1 MCQKIIFKKVVEY
14 SYSGSN
20 FRWVKNYYKVSM
32 FKKGGKNKI
41 IKKSNSKMKSSWS
54 NKSSTSDEI
63 KKRRASYKKN
73 MKNKNIKK
81 SKRGTK
87 IWKVLFWM
95 TIFGVVIGLI
105 AVTAVFAYFAK
116 DLPDPNKINRRV
128 VAESTKIYDRTGNHL
143 LYEIYG
149 EEKRTVIPFEDMPKS
164 ILAATVALE
173 DRSFYH
179 HHGVDFRGLI
189 RAVLKNAQGSRQGA
203 STITQQLVK
212 NSILTS
218 ERSIE
223 RKVKEVILSLMIER
237 QFSKEDIL
245 RMYLNEIPY
254 GANAYG
260 IESAAQTFFGK
271 HAKELS
277 LAQSALLACLPNKP
291 GRYSPTGTHTDKLLI
306 RWRYALDSMVEMGF
320 ITAKQAETAKKEDIL
335 SQVKPR
341 RIDIKAPHFVFYII
355 DQLMEAFDEEDL
367 KKQGLKVYT
376 TLDMDMQEI
385 AEKAVKEGVEKNGPK
400 YGFSN
405 AALVATNP
413 KNGEVLAMV
422 GSKDYFAEDIDGK
435 VNVTISKR
443 QPGSSFKPYAYA
455 QALSEGYTSK
465 TILFD
470 VKTNFGKDGSGKY
483 YRPQNYTGTFR
494 GPVKLE
500 SALATSLNI
509 PAVKILYLAGIKDV
523 IKLAQSMGITT
534 LNHPE
539 KYGLA
544 LVLGGAEV
552 RLLDHVGAF
561 GVFANDGKKVKQ
573 KVFVK
578 IEDAQGGVIRDF
590 SKEKLEEGE
599 VLDKKVA
606 REISRILS
614 DNNLRTPAFGSN
626 NPLVIPD
633 YQVMAKTGTTNDY
646 RDGWLLGAAPSLAT
660 GVWAGNNDNHAMRQ
674 GSAGTYVAAPIWH
687 NFMVEALE
695 RIPKEDF
702 KGLEDGDEEKKKK
715 DKEDKKDDKIN
726 EDLKPI
732 LRGDLKMKEKLRVCK
747 YDKKKY
753 CLANKHCPDK
763 KIEKKKF
770 FVAHTILYYL
780 DKDDPLGEAP
790 ENPED
795 DPQYEK
801 WEEGVR
807 EWGKK
812 HEGGDK
818 KRVAPTRECKES
830 DF

>member
-1 MCQKIIFKKVVEY
+1 
-14 SYSGSN
+14 
-20 FRWVKNYYKVSM
+20 M
-32 FKKGGKNKI
+32 FKKWNKNKI
-41 IKKSNSKMKSSWS
+41 AQKKNGSVKKSWS
-54 NKSSTSDEI
+54 NRRDSKSNAQ
-63 KKRRASYKKN
+63 KRRASYKKTSK
-73 MKNKNIKK
+73 KNNNIK
-81 SKRGTK
+81 SKRWMK
-87 IWKVLFWM
+87 IWRFLFWT
-95 TIFGVVIGLI
+95 TIVGIIVGLI

-128 VAESTKIYDRTGNHL
+128 VAESTKIYDRTGDHL

-179 HHGVDFRGLI
+179 HLGVDFRGLA
-189 RAVLKNAQGSRQGA
+189 RAALKNAQGSRQGA

-218 ERSIE
+218 ERSLE
-223 RKVKEVILSLMIER
+223 RKVKEIILSLMIER
-237 QFSKEDIL
+237 QFSKDDIL

-254 GANAYG
+254 GHNAYG

-271 HAKELS
+271 SAKELS
-277 LAQSALLACLPNKP
+277 LSQSALLACLPNKP

-306 RWRYALDSMVEMGF
+306 RWQYALDSMAEMGF
-320 ITAKQAETAKKEDIL
+320 ITTEQANEAKNEDIL
-335 SQVKPR
+335 AQVKPR
-341 RIDIKAPHFVFYII
+341 RIDIKAPHFVFYVI
-355 DQLMEAFDEEDL
+355 DKLLEAFDEEDL

-385 AEKAVKEGVEKNGPK
+385 AEKVVREGVEANGPK

-413 KNGEVLAMV
+413 KDGEVLAMV
-422 GSKDYFAEDIDGK
+422 GSKDYFADDIDGK
-435 VNVTISKR
+435 VNVTISER

-455 QALSEGYTSK
+455 QALSEGYTPE

-470 VKTNFGKDGSGKY
+470 VKTNFGKDGSGEY

-494 GPVKLE
+494 GPVKFE

-523 IKLAQSMGITT
+523 IKLAKSMGITT

-539 KYGLA
+539 NYGLA

-552 RLLDHVGAF
+552 KLVDHVGAF
-561 GVFANDGKKVKQ
+561 GVFANDGNKTKQ
-573 KVFVK
+573 RVFVK
-578 IEDAQGGVIRDF
+578 IEDAQGASIRDF
-590 SKEKLEEGE
+590 SKENTKAEE
-599 VLDKKVA
+599 VLDKNVA
-606 REISRILS
+606 RQIASILS
-614 DNNLRTPAFGSN
+614 NNKLRTPAFGAH

-646 RDGWLLGAAPSLAT
+646 RDGWLLGAAPALAA
-660 GVWAGNNDNHAMRQ
+660 GVWAGNNDNHAMRN

-695 RIPKEDF
+695 RIPKEEF
-702 KGLEDGDEEKKKK
+702 KEVEKQEEGEDNENNKEIKKPVLKGKLEMR
-715 DKEDKKDDKIN
+715 DKV
-726 EDLKPI
+726 
-732 LRGDLKMKEKLRVCK
+732 RVCK
-747 YDKKKY
+747 YDDGKY
-753 CLANKHCPDK
+753 CLANNDCPSK

-770 FVAHTILYYL
+770 FIGHTILYYL
-780 DKDDPLGEAP
+780 DKDDPRGDAP
-790 ENPED
+790 KNPAD
-795 DPQYEK
+795 DPQFKK

-818 KRVAPTRECKES
+818 KRAVPTRECRKS

>member
-1 MCQKIIFKKVVEY
+1 MQ
-14 SYSGSN
+14 
-20 FRWVKNYYKVSM
+20 
-32 FKKGGKNKI
+32 
-41 IKKSNSKMKSSWS
+41 SSWS
-54 NKSSTSDEI
+54 NRSSLNGEAQ
-63 KKRRASYKKN
+63 KRRASYKKD
-73 MKNKNIKK
+73 MKTKNTKK
-81 SKRGTK
+81 YK
-87 IWKVLFWM
+87 
-95 TIFGVVIGLI
+95 IGLI
-105 AVTAVFAYFAK
+105 IWKFLFWLGVIVTSLGLIIITGLFAHYSK
-116 DLPDPNKINRRV
+116 DLPNPNKINKRV
-128 VAESTKIYDRTGNHL
+128 IAESTKIYDRTGKHL

-218 ERSIE
+218 ERSIK
-223 RKVKEVILSLMIER
+223 RKIKEIILSLEIER
-237 QFSKEDIL
+237 KFSKDEIL

-306 RWRYALDSMVEMGF
+306 RWKYALDSMEEMGF
-320 ITAKQAETAKKEDIL
+320 ITKEQAENAKKEDIL
-335 SQVKPR
+335 QQVKPR
-341 RIDIKAPHFVFYII
+341 RTNIKAPHFVFYII
-355 DQLMEAFDEEDL
+355 DKLMEEFDEEDL
-367 KKQGLKVYT
+367 QKQGLRVYT
-376 TLDMDMQEI
+376 TLDLGMQDI
-385 AEKAVKEGVEKNGPK
+385 AEKVISEGVDQNGSR

-405 AALVATNP
+405 AALVAINP
-413 KNGEVLAMV
+413 KTGEVLAMV
-422 GSKDYFAEDIDGK
+422 GSKDYFSKEIDGK

-455 QALSEGYTSK
+455 EALTKGYTPE

-470 VKTNFGKDGSGKY
+470 VKTNFGKDGSGEY

-494 GPVKLE
+494 GPVKLK

-523 IKLAQSMGITT
+523 IKLAKSMGITT

-561 GVFANDGKKVKQ
+561 GVFANEGEKVKQ
-573 KVFVK
+573 KVFTK
-578 IEDAQGGVIRDF
+578 IEDAQGNLIADF
-590 SKEKLEEGE
+590 SKTSKKQ
-599 VLDKKVA
+599 VLDKEVA
-606 REISRILS
+606 LQIVNILS
-614 DNNLRTPAFGSN
+614 DNKLRTPAFGAHNS
-626 NPLVIPD
+626 LVIPD

-646 RDGWLLGAAPSLAT
+646 RDGWLLGAAPSLAA
-660 GVWAGNNDNHAMRQ
+660 GVWAGNNDNHPMRK

-695 RIPKEDF
+695 KIPKEDF
-702 KGLEDGDEEKKKK
+702 AEPKEIEE
-715 DKEDKKDDKIN
+715 
-726 EDLKPI
+726 EDLPDKPI
-732 LRGDLKMKEKLRVCK
+732 LKGEMEMRDKISVCK
-747 YDKKKY
+747 YDKGKY
-753 CLANKHCPDK
+753 CLANKYCPEK

-770 FVAHTILYYL
+770 FVGHTILYYI
-780 DKDDPLGEAP
+780 DKEDPLGDAP
-790 ENPED
+790 KNPED
-795 DPQYEK
+795 DPQFKK

-812 HEGGDK
+812 HEGGSK
-818 KRVAPTRECKES
+818 KRAVPTRECKKS

>member
-1 MCQKIIFKKVVEY
+1 MVEK
-14 SYSGSN
+14 
-20 FRWVKNYYKVSM
+20 WI
-32 FKKGGKNKI
+32 KNKTAQKRNSSV
-41 IKKSNSKMKSSWS
+41 KKSWS
-54 NKSSTSDEI
+54 NRQDSKNDAR
-63 KKRRASYKKN
+63 KRRAGYKKN
-73 MKNKNIKK
+73 PKKNNVDRP
-81 SKRGTK
+81 KRGIK
-87 IWKVLFWM
+87 IWKFLFWA
-95 TIFGVVIGLI
+95 TIAIIIIGFI
-105 AVTAVFAYFAK
+105 AITTVFAYFAK

-128 VAESTKIYDRTGNHL
+128 VAESTKIYDRTGDHL

-149 EEKRTVIPFEDMPKS
+149 EEKRTVIPFEEMPKS

-179 HHGVDFRGLI
+179 HLGVDFRGLA
-189 RAVLKNAQGSRQGA
+189 RAALKNAQGGRQGA

-218 ERSIE
+218 ERSVE

-237 QFSKEDIL
+237 QFSKNDIL

-254 GANAYG
+254 GHNAYG
-260 IESAAQTFFGK
+260 IESAAQTFFGV

-277 LAQSALLACLPNKP
+277 LSQSALLACLPNKP

-306 RWRYALDSMVEMGF
+306 RWKYALNSMAEMGF
-320 ITAKQAETAKKEDIL
+320 ITAEQAEEAKSEDIL
-335 SQVKPR
+335 NQVKPR

-355 DQLMEAFDEEDL
+355 DKLLEAFDEEDL

-385 AEKAVKEGVEKNGPK
+385 AQRVVQEGVEANGTK

-405 AALVATNP
+405 AALLAANP

-422 GSKDYFAEDIDGK
+422 GSKDYFSDDIDGK
-435 VNVTISKR
+435 VNVTVSER

-455 QALSEGYTSK
+455 QALTEGYTPK

-470 VKTNFGKDGSGKY
+470 VKTNFGKDGSGEY

-523 IKLAQSMGITT
+523 IKLAKSMGITT

-539 KYGLA
+539 NYGLA

-552 RLLDHVGAF
+552 KLIDHVGAF
-561 GVFANDGKKVKQ
+561 GVFANNGKKAKQ

-578 IEDAQGGVIRDF
+578 IEDAHGTPIRDF
-590 SKEKLEEGE
+590 GKEEVETKE
-599 VLDKKVA
+599 VLDKNVA
-606 REISRILS
+606 RRIARILS
-614 DNNLRTPAFGSN
+614 DNKLRTPAFGAN
-626 NPLVIPD
+626 NSLVIPD

-646 RDGWLLGAAPSLAT
+646 RDGWLLGAAPSLAA
-660 GVWAGNNDNHAMRQ
+660 GVWTGNNDNHAMRQ
-674 GSAGTYVAAPIWH
+674 GSAGTYVAAPIW
-687 NFMVEALE
+687 NDFMVEALE
-695 RIPKEDF
+695 RIPKENF
-702 KGLEDGDEEKKKK
+702 VKPEE
-715 DKEDKKDDKIN
+715 EDKDSEDYKKIK
-726 EDLKPI
+726 KPI
-732 LRGDLKMKEKLRVCK
+732 LKGELEMQDKVRVCK
-747 YDKKKY
+747 YDDGKY
-753 CLANKHCPDK
+753 CLANKYCPDK

-770 FVAHTILYYL
+770 FVGHTILYYL
-780 DKDDPLGEAP
+780 DKDDPRGDAP
-790 ENPED
+790 KHPED
-795 DPQYEK
+795 DPQFKK
-801 WEEGVR
+801 WEEAVR
-807 EWGKK
+807 EWGRE
-812 HEGGDK
+812 HEGGSK
-818 KRVAPTRECKES
+818 KRAMPDRECKKS

>member
-1 MCQKIIFKKVVEY
+1 
-14 SYSGSN
+14 
-20 FRWVKNYYKVSM
+20 M
-32 FKKGGKNKI
+32 FKKWNKSKTA
-41 IKKSNSKMKSSWS
+41 KKVRGSVRKSWS
-54 NKSSTSDEI
+54 NRNSNRSDAQ
-63 KKRRASYKKN
+63 KRRSSYKKN
-73 MKNKNIKK
+73 LKSKNTKK
-81 SKRGTK
+81 SKRGTR
-87 IWKVLFWM
+87 IWKFLFW
-95 TIFGVVIGLI
+95 TAIVGIIVGLI
-105 AVTAVFAYFAK
+105 AITAVFAYFAK

-128 VAESTKIYDRTGNHL
+128 VAESTKIYDRTGDHL

-179 HHGVDFRGLI
+179 HLGVDFRGLA
-189 RAVLKNAQGSRQGA
+189 RAALKNAQGSRQGA

-218 ERSIE
+218 ERSLE

-237 QFSKEDIL
+237 QFSKDDIL

-254 GANAYG
+254 GHNAYG

-271 HAKELS
+271 PAKELS

-306 RWRYALDSMVEMGF
+306 RWQYALDSMAEMGF
-320 ITAKQAETAKKEDIL
+320 ITVEQAEEAKNEDIL
-335 SQVKPR
+335 AQVKPR
-341 RIDIKAPHFVFYII
+341 RVDIKAPHFVFYVI
-355 DQLMEAFDEEDL
+355 DKLLEAFDEEDL

-385 AEKAVKEGVEKNGPK
+385 AERVVQEGVDENGAK

-413 KNGEVLAMV
+413 KDGEVLAMV
-422 GSKDYFAEDIDGK
+422 GSKDYFADDIDGK
-435 VNVTISKR
+435 VNVTISER

-455 QALSEGYTSK
+455 QALAEGYTPE
-465 TILFD
+465 TMLFD
-470 VKTNFGKDGSGKY
+470 VKTNFGKDGSGEY

-494 GPVKLE
+494 GPVKFE

-523 IKLAQSMGITT
+523 IKLAKSMGITT

-539 KYGLA
+539 NYGLA

-552 RLLDHVGAF
+552 RLVDHVGAF
-561 GVFANDGKKVKQ
+561 GVFANDGKKTKQ

-578 IEDAQGGVIRDF
+578 IEDAQGASIRDF
-590 SKEKLEEGE
+590 SKENTKAEE
-599 VLDKKVA
+599 VLDKNVA
-606 REISRILS
+606 RQIASILS
-614 DNNLRTPAFGSN
+614 NNKLRTPAFGAH

-646 RDGWLLGAAPSLAT
+646 RDGWLLGAAPALAT
-660 GVWAGNNDNHAMRQ
+660 GVWAGNNDNHAMRN

-695 RIPKEDF
+695 RIPKEEF
-702 KGLEDGDEEKKKK
+702 KEVEKQKEGEDNENNTEIKKPVLKGELEMR
-715 DKEDKKDDKIN
+715 DKV
-726 EDLKPI
+726 
-732 LRGDLKMKEKLRVCK
+732 RVCK
-747 YDKKKY
+747 YDDGKY
-753 CLANKHCPDK
+753 CLANKYCPDK

-770 FVAHTILYYL
+770 FVGHTILYYL
-780 DKDDPLGEAP
+780 DKDDPRGDAP
-790 ENPED
+790 KDPAD
-795 DPQYEK
+795 DPQFEK

-818 KRVAPTRECKES
+818 KRAVPTRECKKS

>member
-1 MCQKIIFKKVVEY
+1 
-14 SYSGSN
+14 
-20 FRWVKNYYKVSM
+20 M
-32 FKKGGKNKI
+32 FKGWNKIKMAQKTATSVRKSWVNRATIKNESRKRRLNYKKAMKKNK
-41 IKKSNSKMKSSWS
+41 SKSSP
-54 NKSSTSDEI
+54 K
-63 KKRRASYKKN
+63 
-73 MKNKNIKK
+73 
-81 SKRGTK
+81 KRGTK
-87 IWKVLFWM
+87 KTSLGVKIWKFFLWA
-95 TIFGVVIGLI
+95 TILGVITGLI
-105 AVTAVFAYFAK
+105 VITAVFAHFAK

-128 VAESTKIYDRTGNHL
+128 VAESTKIYDRTGTHL

-149 EEKRTVIPFEDMPKS
+149 EEKRTIIPFEEMPKS

-173 DRSFYH
+173 DRAFYH
-179 HHGVDFRGLI
+179 HHGVDFRGLL

-218 ERSIE
+218 ERSLE
-223 RKVKEVILSLMIER
+223 RKVKEIILSLMIER
-237 QFSKEDIL
+237 QFSKDDIL

-254 GANAYG
+254 GHNAYG

-271 HAKELS
+271 HAKELTLS
-277 LAQSALLACLPNKP
+277 QSALLACLPNKP
-291 GRYSPTGTHTDKLLI
+291 GRYSPTGTHTDKLLA
-306 RWRYALDSMVEMGF
+306 RWKYALDSMAEMGF
-320 ITAKQAETAKKEDIL
+320 ITKEQAEEAKNEDIL

-341 RIDIKAPHFVFYII
+341 RVDIKAPHFVFYII
-355 DQLMEAFDEEDL
+355 DKLMEAFDEEDL

-376 TLDMDMQEI
+376 TLDWDLQQI
-385 AEKAVKEGVEKNGPK
+385 AQRVVKEGVETNGPK

-422 GSKDYFAEDIDGK
+422 GSKDYFADDIDGK

-455 QALSEGYTSK
+455 EAFLKGYTPE
-465 TILFD
+465 TIVFD
-470 VKTNFGKDGSGKY
+470 VKTNFGKDGSGEY

-509 PAVKILYLAGIKDV
+509 PAVKVLYLAGIKNV
-523 IKLAQSMGITT
+523 IKLAKSMGITT

-539 KYGLA
+539 NYGLA

-552 RLLDHVGAF
+552 KLVDHVGAF
-561 GVFANDGKKVKQ
+561 GVFANDGKKAKQ
-573 KVFVK
+573 RVFLK
-578 IEDAQGGVIRDF
+578 IEDAHGAPIRDF
-590 SKEKLEEGE
+590 SKEKNDAKE
-599 VLDKKVA
+599 VLDKNVA
-606 REISRILS
+606 RQISRILS
-614 DNNLRTPAFGSN
+614 DNKLRTPAFGSN

-646 RDGWLLGAAPSLAT
+646 RDGWLLGAAPSLAA
-660 GVWAGNNDNHAMRQ
+660 GVWAGNNDNHPMRR

-702 KGLEDGDEEKKKK
+702 KELENSSDSKDNQDNKDNKK
-715 DKEDKKDDKIN
+715 
-726 EDLKPI
+726 DLKPI
-732 LRGDLKMKEKLRVCK
+732 LRGELEMRDKLRVCK
-747 YDKKKY
+747 YGKRKY
-753 CLANKHCPDK
+753 CLANKYCPDK

-770 FVAHTILYYL
+770 FVAHTILYYV
-780 DKDDPLGEAP
+780 DKDDPLGDVP
-790 ENPED
+790 EHPEK
-795 DPQYEK
+795 DPQFEK
-801 WEEGVR
+801 WEEGVI

-812 HEGGDK
+812 NEGGSK
-818 KRVAPTRECKES
+818 KRVAPTRECKKS

>member
-1 MCQKIIFKKVVEY
+1 
-14 SYSGSN
+14 
-20 FRWVKNYYKVSM
+20 M
-32 FKKGGKNKI
+32 FKRWNKSKLI
-41 IKKSNSKMKSSWS
+41 RKTSGKMKSSWS
-54 NKSSTSDEI
+54 NRPSLNGEAQ
-63 KKRRASYKKN
+63 KRRASYKKD
-73 MKNKNIKK
+73 MKNNTKR
-81 SKRGTK
+81 SKIRTK
-87 IWKVLFWM
+87 ILKFLFWA
-95 TIFGVVIGLI
+95 IIVGIVVGLI

-189 RAVLKNAQGSRQGA
+189 RAALKNAQGSRQGA

-218 ERSIE
+218 ERSLE

-237 QFSKEDIL
+237 QFSKEEIL

-254 GANAYG
+254 GHNAYG

-271 HAKELS
+271 PAKELS
-277 LAQSALLACLPNKP
+277 LSQSALLACLPNKP

-306 RWRYALDSMVEMGF
+306 RWKYALDSMAEMGF
-320 ITAKQAETAKKEDIL
+320 ITSEQAEEAKNEDIL

-341 RIDIKAPHFVFYII
+341 RVDIKAPHFVFYII
-355 DQLMEAFDEEDL
+355 DKLMEAFDEEDL

-385 AEKAVKEGVEKNGPK
+385 AERVVREGVDANGPK

-435 VNVTISKR
+435 VNVTISER

-455 QALSEGYTSK
+455 QALSEGYTPE
-465 TILFD
+465 TTLFD
-470 VKTNFGKDGSGKY
+470 VKTNFGKDGSGEY

-523 IKLAQSMGITT
+523 IKLAKSMGITT

-552 RLLDHVGAF
+552 KLVDHVGAF
-561 GVFANDGKKVKQ
+561 GVFANDGKKAKQ

-578 IEDAQGGVIRDF
+578 IEDAQGASIRDF
-590 SKEKLEEGE
+590 SKEKVDAKE
-599 VLDKKVA
+599 VLDKNVA
-606 REISRILS
+606 RQITRILS
-614 DNNLRTPAFGSN
+614 DNKLRTPAFGAH

-646 RDGWLLGAAPSLAT
+646 RDGWLLGTAPSLAA
-660 GVWAGNNDNHAMRQ
+660 GVWAGNNDNHAMRN

-695 RIPKEDF
+695 RIPKEEF
-702 KGLEDGDEEKKKK
+702 KELDEDEESKDNKDKK
-715 DKEDKKDDKIN
+715 DKENNKEDKVDK
-726 EDLKPI
+726 DLKPV
-732 LRGDLKMKEKLRVCK
+732 LKGELEMRDKIRVCK

-753 CLANKHCPDK
+753 CLANKYCPDK

-770 FVAHTILYYL
+770 FIGHTILYYL
-780 DKDDPLGEAP
+780 DKDDPRGDAP
-790 ENPED
+790 KDPED
-795 DPQYEK
+795 DPQFEK

-812 HEGGDK
+812 HESGGK
-818 KRVAPTRECKES
+818 KRAAPTRECKES

>member
-1 MCQKIIFKKVVEY
+1 
-14 SYSGSN
+14 
-20 FRWVKNYYKVSM
+20 M
-32 FKKGGKNKI
+32 FKKWRKNKTAQRSRSS
-41 IKKSNSKMKSSWS
+41 IKKSWS
-54 NKSSTSDEI
+54 NRQSSKNDI
-63 KKRRASYKKN
+63 RKRRASYKKN
-73 MKNKNIKK
+73 SKNNNKK
-81 SKRGTK
+81 SKR
-87 IWKVLFWM
+87 WMRVWRFLFWV
-95 TIFGVVIGLI
+95 TIVGIIVGLI
-105 AVTAVFAYFAK
+105 TITAVFAYFAK

-128 VAESTKIYDRTGNHL
+128 VAESTKIYDRTGEHL

-149 EEKRTVIPFEDMPKS
+149 EEKRTVIPFEDMPKA

-179 HHGVDFRGLI
+179 HHGVDFRGLT
-189 RAVLKNAQGSRQGA
+189 RAALKNVQGNRQGA

-218 ERSIE
+218 ERSLE
-223 RKVKEVILSLMIER
+223 RKVKEIILSLMIER
-237 QFSKEDIL
+237 QFSKDDIL

-254 GANAYG
+254 GHNAYG

-271 HAKELS
+271 SAKELTLS
-277 LAQSALLACLPNKP
+277 QSALLACLPNKP

-306 RWRYALDSMVEMGF
+306 RWRYALDSMAEMGF
-320 ITAKQAETAKKEDIL
+320 ITEEQAKEAKNEDIL
-335 SQVKPR
+335 AQVKPR
-341 RIDIKAPHFVFYII
+341 RVDIKAPHFVFYVI
-355 DQLMEAFDEEDL
+355 DKLMEAFDEDDL

-385 AEKAVKEGVEKNGPK
+385 AERVVKEGVDENGAK

-405 AALVATNP
+405 AALLAANP

-435 VNVTISKR
+435 VNVTISER
-443 QPGSSFKPYAYA
+443 QPGSSFKPYVYA
-455 QALSEGYTSK
+455 QALSKGYTPE

-470 VKTNFGKDGSGKY
+470 VKTNFGKDGSGEY

-523 IKLAQSMGITT
+523 ITLAKSMGITT

-539 KYGLA
+539 NYGLA

-552 RLLDHVGAF
+552 KLVDHVGAF
-561 GVFANDGKKVKQ
+561 GVFANDGKKAKQ
-573 KVFVK
+573 KVFLK
-578 IEDAQGGVIRDF
+578 IEDAQGNPIRDF
-590 SKEKLEEGE
+590 TKEKNEPTE
-599 VLDKKVA
+599 VLDKNVA
-606 REISRILS
+606 RQISRILS
-614 DNNLRTPAFGSN
+614 DNKLRTPAFGAH

-660 GVWAGNNDNHAMRQ
+660 GVWAGNNDNHPMRR

-695 RIPKEDF
+695 RVPKEDF
-702 KGLEDGDEEKKKK
+702 KELENSTESGNKK
-715 DKEDKKDDKIN
+715 DNKDSQNIESSEK
-726 EDLKPI
+726 DLKPI
-732 LRGDLKMKEKLRVCK
+732 LKGELEMRDKLRVCK

-753 CLANKHCPDK
+753 CLANKYCPDK

-770 FVAHTILYYL
+770 FIAHTILYYL
-780 DKDDPLGEAP
+780 NKDDPLGEAP

-795 DPQYEK
+795 DPQFEK
-801 WEEGVR
+801 WEEGVV

-812 HEGGDK
+812 NEGGDK
-818 KRVAPTRECKES
+818 KRVAPTRECKKS

>member
-1 MCQKIIFKKVVEY
+1 MVKKW
-14 SYSGSN
+14 N
-20 FRWVKNYYKVSM
+20 
-32 FKKGGKNKI
+32 KNKI
-41 IKKSNSKMKSSWS
+41 VQKRRKSNIKKSWS
-54 NKSSTSDEI
+54 NRQDSKDDVR
-63 KKRRASYKKN
+63 KRRASYKKTSK
-73 MKNKNIKK
+73 KNNNKK
-81 SKRGTK
+81 SKRWMK
-87 IWKVLFWM
+87 IWRFLFWA
-95 TIFGVVIGLI
+95 TIVVIILGLI
-105 AVTAVFAYFAK
+105 AITAVFAYFAK

-128 VAESTKIYDRTGNHL
+128 VAESTKIYDRTGDHL

-149 EEKRTVIPFEDMPKS
+149 EEKRTVIPFEEMPKS

-179 HHGVDFRGLI
+179 HLGVDFRGLA
-189 RAVLKNAQGSRQGA
+189 RAALKNAQGSRQGA

-218 ERSIE
+218 ERSLE

-237 QFSKEDIL
+237 QFSKDEIL

-254 GANAYG
+254 GHNAYG
-260 IESAAQTFFGK
+260 IESAAQTFFGV

-277 LAQSALLACLPNKP
+277 LSQSALLACLPNKP

-306 RWRYALDSMVEMGF
+306 RWEYALNSMAEMGF
-320 ITAKQAETAKKEDIL
+320 ITPEQAEEAKNEDIL
-335 SQVKPR
+335 AQVKPR
-341 RIDIKAPHFVFYII
+341 RVDIKAPHFVFYII
-355 DQLMEAFDEEDL
+355 DKLLEAFDEEDL

-385 AEKAVKEGVEKNGPK
+385 AERVVLEGVETNGPK

-405 AALVATNP
+405 AALLATNP

-422 GSKDYFAEDIDGK
+422 GSKDYFADDIDGK
-435 VNVTISKR
+435 VNVTISER

-455 QALSEGYTSK
+455 QALVEGYTPE

-470 VKTNFGKDGSGKY
+470 VKTNFGKDGSGEY

-523 IKLAQSMGITT
+523 IKLAKSMGITT

-539 KYGLA
+539 NYGLA

-561 GVFANDGKKVKQ
+561 GVFANDGKKAKQ
-573 KVFVK
+573 KVFSK
-578 IEDAQGGVIRDF
+578 IEDAHGKSIRDF
-590 SKEKLEEGE
+590 GDEDIELEE
-599 VLDKKVA
+599 VLDKNVA
-606 REISRILS
+606 RRIARILS
-614 DNNLRTPAFGSN
+614 DNKLRTPAFGVN

-646 RDGWLLGAAPSLAT
+646 RDGWLLGAAPSLVA
-660 GVWAGNNDNHAMRQ
+660 GVWAGNNDNHAMRE

-702 KGLEDGDEEKKKK
+702 TKPEKIDEGDGPRKAV
-715 DKEDKKDDKIN
+715 
-726 EDLKPI
+726 
-732 LRGDLKMKEKLRVCK
+732 LRGIMEMRDKVRVCK
-747 YDKKKY
+747 YDDGKY

-770 FVAHTILYYL
+770 FVGHNILYYL
-780 DKDDPLGEAP
+780 DKDDPRGDAP
-790 ENPED
+790 KSPES
-795 DPQYEK
+795 DPSFKK
-801 WEEGVR
+801 WEEAVR
-807 EWGKK
+807 EWGKE
-812 HEGGDK
+812 HEGGSK
-818 KRVAPTRECKES
+818 KRAMPTRECKKS

>member
-1 MCQKIIFKKVVEY
+1 
-14 SYSGSN
+14 
-20 FRWVKNYYKVSM
+20 
-32 FKKGGKNKI
+32 
-41 IKKSNSKMKSSWS
+41 MKSSWS
-54 NKSSTSDEI
+54 NRPSLNGEAQ
-63 KKRRASYKKN
+63 KRRASYKKD
-73 MKNKNIKK
+73 MKTKNTKK
-81 SKRGTK
+81 YK
-87 IWKVLFWM
+87 
-95 TIFGVVIGLI
+95 IGLI
-105 AVTAVFAYFAK
+105 IWKFLFWLGVIVTSLGLIIITGLFAHYSK
-116 DLPDPNKINRRV
+116 DLPNPNKINKRV
-128 VAESTKIYDRTGNHL
+128 IAESTKIYDRTGKHL

-218 ERSIE
+218 ERSIK
-223 RKVKEVILSLMIER
+223 RKIKEIILSLEIER
-237 QFSKEDIL
+237 KFSKDEIL

-306 RWRYALDSMVEMGF
+306 RWKYALDSMEEMGF
-320 ITAKQAETAKKEDIL
+320 ITKEQAENAKKEDIL
-335 SQVKPR
+335 QQVKPR
-341 RIDIKAPHFVFYII
+341 RTNIKAPHFVFYII
-355 DQLMEAFDEEDL
+355 DKLMEEFDEEDL
-367 KKQGLKVYT
+367 QKQGLRVYT
-376 TLDMDMQEI
+376 TLDLGMQDI
-385 AEKAVKEGVEKNGPK
+385 AEKVISEGVDQNGSR

-405 AALVATNP
+405 AALVAINP
-413 KNGEVLAMV
+413 KTGEVLAMV
-422 GSKDYFAEDIDGK
+422 GSKDYFSKEIDGK

-455 QALSEGYTSK
+455 EALTKGYTPE

-470 VKTNFGKDGSGKY
+470 VKTNFGKDGSGEY

-494 GPVKLE
+494 GPVKLK

-523 IKLAQSMGITT
+523 IKLAKSMGITT

-561 GVFANDGKKVKQ
+561 GVFANEGEKVKQ
-573 KVFVK
+573 KVFTK
-578 IEDAQGGVIRDF
+578 IEDAQGNLIADF
-590 SKEKLEEGE
+590 SKTSKKQ
-599 VLDKKVA
+599 VLDKEVA
-606 REISRILS
+606 LQIVNILS
-614 DNNLRTPAFGSN
+614 DNKLRTPAFGAHNS
-626 NPLVIPD
+626 LVIPD

-646 RDGWLLGAAPSLAT
+646 RDGWLLGAAPSLAA
-660 GVWAGNNDNHAMRQ
+660 GVWAGNNDNHPMRK

-695 RIPKEDF
+695 KIPKEDF
-702 KGLEDGDEEKKKK
+702 AEPKEIEE
-715 DKEDKKDDKIN
+715 
-726 EDLKPI
+726 EDLPDKPI
-732 LRGDLKMKEKLRVCK
+732 LKGEMEMRDKISVCK
-747 YDKKKY
+747 YDKGKY
-753 CLANKHCPDK
+753 CLANKYCPEK

-770 FVAHTILYYL
+770 FVGHTILYYI
-780 DKDDPLGEAP
+780 DKEDPLGDAP
-790 ENPED
+790 KNPED
-795 DPQYEK
+795 DPQFKK

-812 HEGGDK
+812 HEGGSK
-818 KRVAPTRECKES
+818 KRAVPTRECKKS